1 MKLTFSKHSLLKMS
15 QRDLDKVKI
24 LETVMYPDF
33 IKPSYNFREE
43 RYRLYTKNHL
53 KVIVKI
59 ERQQI
64 IVVTAHWVAKLK
76 PK

>member
-1 MKLTFSKHSLLKMS
+1 MS